1 MDNLEQTPRIT
12 LLKEKM
18 LNEPRYVSIEQARII
33 TRIYQE
39 NESLSIPKK
48 RALSLKA
55 ALEELE
61 IGVEKEELIVGNRT
75 KGVRYGVVFPESG
88 CSWVNKE
95 FETLPTRPQDKFRI
109 KKEDV
114 KEFKE
119 IIYPYWQDRSL
130 EDVIKENYGEE
141 INAIAKVVKINQK
154 DHAQG
159 HICPDTKTW
168 LELGPKGLM
177 TKAYEKLKNCDEN
190 QKEFYECTI
199 IVLEGVCH
207 FMMRY
212 HDYILTMLESLED
225 DNKKSLQRVADICA
239 NLASRPAQSFH
250 EAVQSLWFLFVVLHM
265 ESNASSFSPG
275 RMDQYLYPYYQKD
288 IEKGIISKQE
298 ALEILECLWLKFNQ
312 IVYLRNQHSAKYFAG
327 FPIGFN
333 IAIGGIDENGCD
345 IYNELSLLLLK
356 AQYHLGLPQPNLSVR
371 LNKNSSHELIQE
383 AIKVV
388 AKGSGMPQFFND
400 EAIVNSMIKD
410 LGIEEKDARNY
421 AIVGCVELTTH
432 GNNLGWSDTAMFN
445 LNKALELTMN
455 HGKCL
460 LTNEPIGLDLGSIE
474 TYESFEDLENAFQ
487 KQIDYFIEKMMKAEI
502 VVEKAHQDCLP
513 TAFLSTVIDSCLEK
527 GVDVTRGGAKYNLSG
542 IQMIQIANL
551 ADSLAAIKELV
562 YDEKMI
568 TRHELLEALQADFK
582 GYEIIQTM
590 LLNKVPKYGNDV
602 KWVDELGAKWAG
614 YFRERMKDYTNYRG
628 GLYHTGMYTV
638 SAHVPMGENVGAS
651 PDGRNALTPLADG
664 GMSPVYGRDMAGPTA
679 VLKSVSRMKDSYTT
693 NGGLLN
699 MKFLPEFFKTET
711 GMMKFENFLRAF
723 VDLKIPHI
731 QFNVVRREDLLD
743 AKLHPEQHR
752 SLTIR
757 VAGYTAYF
765 VELAGK
771 LQDEIIERT
780 AYEDI

>member
-33 TRIYQE
+33 T
-39 NESLSIPKK
+39 

-432 GNNLGWSDTAMFN
+432 GNNLGWSDAAMFN

-551 ADSLAAIKELV
+551 ADSLAAIKVLV

>member
-119 IIYPYWQDRSL
+119 IIYSYWQDRSL

-432 GNNLGWSDTAMFN
+432 GNNLGWSDAAMFN

-551 ADSLAAIKELV
+551 ADSLAAIKVLV

>member
-432 GNNLGWSDTAMFN
+432 GNNLGWSDAAMFN

-551 ADSLAAIKELV
+551 ADSLAAIKVLV

-614 YFRERMKDYTNYRG
+614 YFREIMKDYTNYRG

>member
-1 MDNLEQTPRIT
+1 MS
-12 LLKEKM
+12 
-18 LNEPRYVSIEQARII
+18 RYEDLARAW
-33 TRIYQE
+33 T
-39 NESLSIPKK
+39 K
-48 RALSLKA
+48 R
-55 ALEELE
+55 
-61 IGVEKEELIVGNRT
+61 
-75 KGVRYGVVFPESG
+75 
-88 CSWVNKE
+88 
-95 FETLPTRPQDKFRI
+95 
-109 KKEDV
+109 
-114 KEFKE
+114 
-119 IIYPYWQDRSL
+119 
-130 EDVIKENYGEE
+130 
-141 INAIAKVVKINQK
+141 
-154 DHAQG
+154 
-159 HICPDTKTW
+159 
-168 LELGPKGLM
+168 LM

-432 GNNLGWSDTAMFN
+432 GNNLGWSDAAMFN

-551 ADSLAAIKELV
+551 ADSLAAIKVLV

>member
-1 MDNLEQTPRIT
+1 
-12 LLKEKM
+12 M

-119 IIYPYWQDRSL
+119 IIYPYWQDHSL

-432 GNNLGWSDTAMFN
+432 GNNLGWSDAAMFN

-562 YDEKMI
+562 YDKKMI

>member
-1 MDNLEQTPRIT
+1 
-12 LLKEKM
+12 M

-88 CSWVNKE
+88 CSWINKE

-159 HICPDTKTW
+159 HICPDTKIW

-432 GNNLGWSDTAMFN
+432 GNNLGWSDAAMFN

-551 ADSLAAIKELV
+551 ADSLAAIKVLV

>member
-75 KGVRYGVVFPESG
+75 KAVRYGVVFPESG

-432 GNNLGWSDTAMFN
+432 GNNLGWSDAAMFN

-487 KQIDYFIEKMMKAEI
+487 KQIDYFIEKMMKVEI

-551 ADSLAAIKELV
+551 ADSLAAIKVLV